1 MKPFEVIATV
11 SDRVATR
18 ACLEGFVERG
28 VTILRING
36 AHVSGPEARAL
47 VAAVRRHVGR
57 RADILI
63 DLPGNKIRTANLPEP
78 LVLEANRPFT
88 LEARQ
93 FNYPGVL
100 EYLRP
105 GDDVLASDGRV
116 RFTVGACDRERARF
130 VPIYNGLLENNKGVH
145 LVGKYPPLPFL
156 FEHDHELI
164 RTAKEAGVE
173 YVGLS
178 YVRHARDVVQAR
190 ALLEG
195 SGVDFIC
202 KIETREACE
211 ELDAILPLTSQILID
226 RGDLSSEIGLYQT
239 PKMERA
245 IAQRAAGLGVKTFM
259 ATQILYNMVQYPIPL
274 MAELTAL
281 YDIARYAD
289 GLQLSDETA
298 VGQYPFEV
306 LDVVRQMRAAAA
318 GGRPWRRSDGAGT
331 VVWLTGRPGSGKTTL
346 AKVLG
351 TQLEA
356 CGERVVSIDGD
367 EARSFTQGVV
377 GYSKPE
383 REINLRY
390 VTFACQKAAETGAV
404 VVVASLSPYEH
415 LRQWAR
421 CSLPN
426 YFEIYLDC
434 PLDACK
440 QRDPKGHYAKAVEGQ
455 MRDFVGI
462 DMEYETPRTPD
473 VVLDTSRASVESCAE
488 QIMLALEKAGFLS
501 EAGLN
506 LPDLGA

>member
-28 VTILRING
+28 ATILRING
-36 AHVSGPEARAL
+36 AHVSGPGARAL
-47 VAAVRRHVGR
+47 VEAIRGHVGR
-57 RADILI
+57 RAKILI

-78 LVLEANRPFT
+78 LVLEAQRPFT

-105 GDDVLASDGRV
+105 GDDLLASDGRV
-116 RFTVGACDRERARF
+116 RFIVEACDRERARF
-130 VPIYNGLLENNKGVH
+130 VAVYNGLLENNKGVH
-145 LVGKYPPLPFL
+145 LVGPYPPLPFL

-164 RTAKEAGVE
+164 RTAKEMEVE

-195 SGVDFIC
+195 SGVDVIC

-211 ELDAILPLTSQILID
+211 ELEGILPLTSQILID
-226 RGDLSSEIGLYQT
+226 RGDLSSEIGIYQT
-239 PKMERA
+239 PKMERT
-245 IAQRAAGLGVKTFM
+245 IAQRAAGLGVKTFV

-281 YDIARYAD
+281 YDIARFAD

-318 GGRPWRRSDGAGT
+318 GSRPRRQSDGAGT
-331 VVWLTGRPGSGKTTL
+331 VVWLTGRSGSGKTTL

-351 TQLEA
+351 KQLEA
-356 CGERVVSIDGD
+356 SGERVVSIDGD
-367 EARSFTQGVV
+367 EARSFTQGAV

-383 REINLRY
+383 RESHLKY
-390 VTFACQKAAETGAV
+390 LAFASQKAVESGAV
-404 VVVASLSPYEH
+404 VIVAALSPFEH
-415 LRQWAR
+415 IRQWTR
-421 CSLPN
+421 SVVSN
-426 YFEIYLDC
+426 YFEVYLDC
-434 PLDACK
+434 PLDECIR
-440 QRDPKGHYAKAVEGQ
+440 RDPKGHYAKATKGELAN
-455 MRDFVGI
+455 FVGV
-462 DMEYETPRTPD
+462 DMEYEIPRTPD
-473 VVLDTSRASVESCAE
+473 LVLDSGQGTVEACAD
-488 QIMLALEKAGFLS
+488 QIMLALEKSGVLS
-501 EAGLN
+501 VGG
-506 LPDLGA
+506 PS

>member
-1 MKPFEVIATV
+1 VKPFDVIATI
-11 SDRVATR
+11 SDQVATGKY
-18 ACLEGFVERG
+18 LEGFVERG
-28 VTILRING
+28 ATILRING
-36 AHVSGPEARAL
+36 AHATAQEARRL
-47 VAAVRRHVGR
+47 VEAVRRHVGR
-57 RADILI
+57 RAKILI

-78 LVLEANRPFT
+78 MVLEANRPFT

-93 FNYPGVL
+93 FNYPGLL

-105 GDDVLASDGRV
+105 GDDLLASDGRV
-116 RFTVGACDRERARF
+116 RFIVEACDRERARF
-130 VPIYNGLLENNKGVH
+130 IPIYNGLLENNKGVH
-145 LVGKYPPLPFL
+145 LVGTYPPLPFL

-178 YVRHARDVVQAR
+178 YVRHARDVAQAR
-190 ALLEG
+190 ALLKG

-211 ELDAILPLTSQILID
+211 ELEAILPMTSQILID

-239 PKMERA
+239 PKMERT
-245 IAQRAAGLGVKTFM
+245 IAQRAAGLGVKTFV

-281 YDIARYAD
+281 YDVALYAD

-318 GGRPWRRSDGAGT
+318 GDRPRRQSDGAGT
-331 VVWLTGRPGSGKTTL
+331 VIWLTGRSGSGKTTL

-351 TQLEA
+351 AQLEA
-356 CGERVVSIDGD
+356 RGERVVSIDGD
-367 EARSFTQGVV
+367 EARSFTQGVL

-383 REINLRY
+383 RERHLKY
-390 VTFACQKAAETGAV
+390 LAFACQKAVESGAV
-404 VVVASLSPYEH
+404 VIVAALSPFEH
-415 LRQWAR
+415 VRQWTR
-421 CSLPN
+421 SVVSN

-434 PLDACK
+434 PLDDCIR
-440 QRDPKGHYAKAVEGQ
+440 RDPKGHYARATKGELA
-455 MRDFVGI
+455 DFVGV

-473 VVLDTSRASVESCAE
+473 VVLDTSRVSVESCAD
-488 QIMLALEKAGFLS
+488 QIIRALEKAGFLS
-501 EAGLN
+501 VGG
-506 LPDLGA
+506 PS